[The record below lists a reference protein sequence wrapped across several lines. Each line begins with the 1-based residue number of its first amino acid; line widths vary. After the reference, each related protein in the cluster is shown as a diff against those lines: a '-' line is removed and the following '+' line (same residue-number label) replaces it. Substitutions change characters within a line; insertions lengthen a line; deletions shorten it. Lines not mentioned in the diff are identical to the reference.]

1 VTTIVDGII
10 PGVLALVKK
19 LLGGL
24 LSGTTGTK
32 LLVSLKSGELVDAPW
47 SQLSLALGIH

>member
-1 VTTIVDGII
+1 MTTIVDGII

-24 LSGTTGTK
+24 LGTAGTK
-32 LLVSLKSGELVDAPW
+32 LLVSLKLGELVDAPW
-47 SQLSLALGIH
+47 SQLSVALGIH